1 MRSGWAS
8 SVRLEF
14 SPLGPSSPRLFG
26 AYVDSSAA
34 GVEMAEETRSPRLNW
49 GTTGPLVVGLVVAVV
64 AAWIVVPR
72 GASRNPVN
80 DDMLYPTVEAGTLDN
95 PAEMGDV
102 VDGPVRVKVADPE
115 WSGSTLVLDV
125 QVANTTDRPQQVRPT
140 DFQAMNPI
148 TEATYPAAS
157 GSAMQKPLSPIT
169 LEPGDIARGQI
180 AFTMPSIGVNAI
192 VVDRS
197 GGKSRAWET
206 ITP

>member
-1 MRSGWAS
+1 MVEES
-8 SVRLEF
+8 SR
-14 SPLGPSSPRLFG
+14 
-26 AYVDSSAA
+26 
-34 GVEMAEETRSPRLNW
+34 PRLNW
-49 GTTGPLVVGLVVAVV
+49 GATGPLVVGLVVAVV
-64 AAWIVVPR
+64 AAWFVVPR
-72 GASRNPVN
+72 GAPANPVN
-80 DDMLYPTVEAGTLDN
+80 DNELFPTVEAGTIDN

-115 WSGSTLVLDV
+115 WNGSTLVLDV
-125 QVANTTDRPQQVRPT
+125 QVANTTDRAQQVRPT

-157 GSAMQKPLSPIT
+157 GSAMQKPLKPMT
-169 LEPGDIARGQI
+169 LESGDIARGQI
-180 AFTMPSIGVNAI
+180 AFTAPSIGVNAI